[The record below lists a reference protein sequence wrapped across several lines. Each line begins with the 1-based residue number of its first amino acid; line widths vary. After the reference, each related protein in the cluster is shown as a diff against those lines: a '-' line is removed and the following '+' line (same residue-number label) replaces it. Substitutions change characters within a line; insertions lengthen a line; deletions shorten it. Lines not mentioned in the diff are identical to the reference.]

1 MTRQSSD
8 QRTDSTAASPVDDAF
23 VPERSL
29 ETTGPAI
36 PPSLQQYVSIRP
48 DVRAGGPVVR
58 GTRVPVHL
66 LADLSD
72 QGASR
77 EALLEDYPAVSP
89 EALDAALRHARLRP
103 GHPPS

>member
-8 QRTDSTAASPVDDAF
+8 QRTDSTATSPVEDAF
-23 VPERSL
+23 VPEPSRQ
-29 ETTGPAI
+29 TTGPAI
-36 PPSLQQYVSIRP
+36 SPGIQQYVSIRA
-48 DVRAGGPVVR
+48 DVRAGEPVVR

-77 EALLEDYPAVSP
+77 EELLEDYPAVSP
-89 EALDAALRHARLRP
+89 EALDAALRYARL
-103 GHPPS
+103 HPRDA